1 VLSRNEGTLTDLI
14 NEYTLGYVDNDRDNV
29 VIRITNISGVQ
40 NVSVDNNRDSKGRS
54 LIRYYVDKEIKGK
67 KLDTIFEFDM
77 QIEFLNSVPDSI
89 SILENSVVISSKDV
103 CDKINGYRVNEV
115 EKIMYVDVIK
125 NENSNKKLFLV
136 IIVLLIVIIF
146 VLGIILIRKSKNK

>member
-1 VLSRNEGTLTDLI
+1 MTDLI

-77 QIEFLNSVPDSI
+77 QIEFLNM
-89 SILENSVVISSKDV
+89 ILTK
-103 CDKINGYRVNEV
+103 
-115 EKIMYVDVIK
+115 
-125 NENSNKKLFLV
+125 FL
-136 IIVLLIVIIF
+136 
-146 VLGIILIRKSKNK
+146 